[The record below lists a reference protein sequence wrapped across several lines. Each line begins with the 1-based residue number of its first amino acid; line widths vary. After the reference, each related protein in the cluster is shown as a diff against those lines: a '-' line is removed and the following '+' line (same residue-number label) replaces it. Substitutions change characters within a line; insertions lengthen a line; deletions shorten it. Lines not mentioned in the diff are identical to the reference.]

1 MTINAQVQ
9 MIVST
14 VKIGH
19 EVRNQLTDNGLAMR
33 YYASCIGGVKSANLN
48 YMQAEVKIYEYDF
61 TVNSSSLGVVTP
73 IDNKLKIELRT
84 PKEFITGLI
93 DLFPHCQ
100 PDQDGFLSLNF
111 LLRGKIENGLIVSDL
126 EVMTAEYKA
135 IKHLSRN
142 PDLIQR

>member
-1 MTINAQVQ
+1 MSINAQVQ

-14 VKIGH
+14 IKIGH
-19 EVRNQLTDNGLAMR
+19 EVSNQVTDDGLAMR
-33 YYASCIGGVKSANLN
+33 YYASCIGGAKSANLQ
-48 YMQAEVKIYEYDF
+48 YTQAEVKIYEYDF

-73 IDNKLKIELRT
+73 LDNKLKIELRT
-84 PKEFITGLI
+84 PREFITGLV

-100 PDQDGFLSLNF
+100 PEQDGYLSLNF
-111 LLRGKIENGLIVSDL
+111 LLRGKIENGQIVTDL